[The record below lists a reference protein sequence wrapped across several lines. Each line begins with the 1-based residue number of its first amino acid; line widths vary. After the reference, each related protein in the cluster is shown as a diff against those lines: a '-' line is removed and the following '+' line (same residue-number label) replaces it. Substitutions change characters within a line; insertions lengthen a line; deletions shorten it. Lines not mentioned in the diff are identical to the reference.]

1 MAASLIRIA
10 LLGSSA
16 IVATLAQAEPLP
28 DPTRPAID
36 LTPSGAVS
44 ADAKPVVSSE
54 GLRTILISPDRRS
67 AIINGQQIPLGG
79 KFGEERL
86 MAVCEDR
93 VVLQGTDGRREVSLY
108 PEVAI
113 TGLAKR
119 NCLTPTAA
127 PAATAATTPK
137 KKLNKIRHAPQGSAA
152 SKKEKSCK

>member
-1 MAASLIRIA
+1 MAASLIRIM
-10 LLGSSA
+10 LLASCTA
-16 IVATLAQAEPLP
+16 LAQAEPLP

-93 VVLQGTDGRREVSLY
+93 VVLQGSDGRREVSLY
-108 PEVAI
+108 PEVSI

-119 NCLTPTAA
+119 NCLTPAGGQAAA
-127 PAATAATTPK
+127 PTPK
-137 KKLNKIRHAPQGSAA
+137 NKLNKIRHAPQGSAA

>member
-1 MAASLIRIA
+1 MAASLIRIM
-10 LLGSSA
+10 LLASCA
-16 IVATLAQAEPLP
+16 AMAQAEPLP

-79 KFGEERL
+79 KFGDERL

-127 PAATAATTPK
+127 PAATTPK